1 MNSDILKGEWTQL
14 KGRIRQ
20 QWGRFTDDDIARI
33 NGDREIFL
41 GKLQELYGRS
51 REDAQKDLDRLATL
65 SEIQSGVPR

>member
-1 MNSDILKGEWTQL
+1 MNSDILKGEWKQL

-41 GKLQELYGRS
+41 GKLQELYGRT
-51 REDAQKDLDRLATL
+51 REQAEQELEHWMA
-65 SEIQSGVPR
+65 EEPQPRGR